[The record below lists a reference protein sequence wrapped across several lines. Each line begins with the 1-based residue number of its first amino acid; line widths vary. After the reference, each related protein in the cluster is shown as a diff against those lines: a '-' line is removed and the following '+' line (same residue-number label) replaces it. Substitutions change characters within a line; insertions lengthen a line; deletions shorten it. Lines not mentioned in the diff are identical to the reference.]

1 MKGPNKDYEIK
12 LEVDK
17 NKINQYEM
25 RWLINTIGLLK
36 KQNINKN
43 NIDYKLVLTKLENE
57 NFKIIIK
64 NNKQF

>member
-43 NIDYKLVLTKLENE
+43 NIDYKLILTKLENE